1 METEWSSDGLM
12 FVTVAPSCRLPVN
25 TERGVARIASSAADR
40 QHITNNI
47 QLLRDLFSPHKYEQY
62 LQ

>member
-1 METEWSSDGLM
+1 METEWSSAGLM
-12 FVTVAPSCRLPVN
+12 LVTVAPSCRLPVN
-25 TERGVARIASSAADR
+25 TERGVARIAADR

-62 LQ
+62 RQ